1 MQIAAEGPPAIA
13 FRPTGATKLLRDLP
27 APVQESVASVPNSLT
42 SGWEAQG
49 SLPRGELPLEQ
60 DLIDCRCLLI
70 SRTCSLLP
78 VCAGTRPRTRTHTEP
93 PLLPQS
99 PKHSLGDG
107 SRTTSRYALRSTV
120 PRRTFLFAAL
130 LRESRHAQR
139 RERSRARTA
148 PATAV
153 GAPRWPQASAWEAGR
168 PQRGARGRLPLLDV
182 SRTGHPIHRKSEV
195 ANPSGSLI
203 ARRIQLHPDTRP
215 PAGTSVRVPLIT
227 PWGSSVA
234 RATKLLGT
242 A

>member
-1 MQIAAEGPPAIA
+1 LQIAAEGLPAIA

-99 PKHSLGDG
+99 AKHSLGDG
-107 SRTTSRYALRSTV
+107 SRTTSRYATLDGPTSYLSLCSSPSRSHHA
-120 PRRTFLFAAL
+120 RHRDIESAHAL
-130 LRESRHAQR
+130 EQR
-139 RERSRARTA
+139 L
-148 PATAV
+148 
-153 GAPRWPQASAWEAGR
+153 
-168 PQRGARGRLPLLDV
+168 RLPLAHRAGRRPALGKPGARSAEREDACRFSTSHARGTRSTGNLR
-182 SRTGHPIHRKSEV
+182 SRTPRDH
-195 ANPSGSLI
+195 
-203 ARRIQLHPDTRP
+203 
-215 PAGTSVRVPLIT
+215 
-227 PWGSSVA
+227 
-234 RATKLLGT
+234 
-242 A
+242 